1 MTRISLCA
9 VLLSFTACQ
18 NYNFEQVSPM
28 TAAQTTSK
36 QIVASQLKPNVMLL
50 VDRSGSMLQ
59 PINPQN
65 PLCDIGCGSIV
76 HPCAVSCPTRMSEV
90 KSTLSSFFEQSALVA
105 RFGLT
110 VFPSNSECAPAKS
123 AEVDLPLPTVDD
135 NGTDPTLEATA
146 QTIVARLNMISP
158 MGGTPTGASIEF
170 AGANSGLN
178 DDSDF
183 RDDFMVLVTDGIP
196 NCNDANANSICS
208 CGTQCNAAAVAACSC
223 TLGNCSGRFCSQ
235 GCLDQDETVLQIK
248 ALRQRNIRT
257 VVIGFGAEIASVTSS
272 ITLNAMAQAGG
283 FARQC
288 PQGTDAEC
296 GANSQCTPSTKL
308 CTPSFYR
315 TTDSTELGAAFK
327 SISELLGP
335 DACEY
340 TLSTRPSDARY
351 LAVIVNEQSIAAS
364 DTTYAFDADANK
376 VTFKGPLCQQLK
388 AATELNPVSVEF
400 RTVEQL

>member
-1 MTRISLCA
+1 MSLGA
-9 VLLSFTACQ
+9 VLFFTACQ

-36 QIVASQLKPNVMLL
+36 QIVARQLKPNVMLL

-59 PINPQN
+59 PIEPEN
-65 PLCDIGCGSIV
+65 PLCGSGCGIV
-76 HPCAVSCPTRMSEV
+76 SNPCATSCPTRMSEV
-90 KSTLSSFFEQSALVA
+90 KRTLSSFFEHAALVA

-110 VFPSNSECAPAKS
+110 VFPSDSECAPAKS
-123 AEVDLPLPTVDD
+123 AEVDLPLATDDD
-135 NGTDPTLEATA
+135 NGTEPTLEATA
-146 QTIVARLNMISP
+146 QSIVTRLNMISP

-183 RDDFMVLVTDGIP
+183 REDFLVLVTDGIP

-235 GCLDQDETVLQIK
+235 GCLDQDETVLKIK
-248 ALRQRNIRT
+248 ALRQKGIRT
-257 VVIGFGAEIASVTSS
+257 VVIGFGAEIASETSS
-272 ITLNAMAQAGG
+272 LTLDAMAQAGG
-283 FARQC
+283 FAREC

-296 GANSQCTPSTKL
+296 GANSQCLPSTKL

-315 TTDSTELGAAFK
+315 ATDSTELGAAFK
-327 SISELLGP
+327 SISELVGP

-340 TLSTRPSDARY
+340 TLTARPSDARY
-351 LAVIVNEQSIAAS
+351 LAVIVNEQSIAAG
-364 DTTYAFDADANK
+364 DTTYAFDAGANK
-376 VTFKGPLCQQLK
+376 VTFKGTLCEQLR
-388 AATELNPVSVEF
+388 AATELNPVNVEF